1 MVNAGKNIKNK
12 AKQATIRKKIHFYIQ
27 SRLAGYA
34 KHYAREL
41 IYYIAKKYKVKGRIE
56 GRPVPHIGLYGGKET
71 YTDNI
76 EKVKQIV
83 EAVGKRYRLVPYTIS
98 GFDKF
103 DQNGKNKVLY
113 LKVVPSDELI
123 KLQRDLLKGLKKI
136 SEPSDWDEEDPFNFH
151 ITIAFKDIDKKFDR
165 IWDDVRRHSNE
176 IQEHL
181 FVITILGTRNKI
193 INEYDLILKKMLE
206 RDEARSREY
215 HDKRWNEYH
224 KLLGIN

>member
-1 MVNAGKNIKNK
+1 MGNR
-12 AKQATIRKKIHFYIQ
+12 THFYIQ
-27 SRLAGYA
+27 SRLSGYA
-34 KHYAREL
+34 KHYAREF

-56 GRPVPHIGLYGGKET
+56 ARPVPHIGLYGEKET

-83 EAVGKRYRLVPYTIS
+83 EAIGNRYRLVPYTIS
-98 GFDKF
+98 GFGKF
-103 DQNGKNKVLY
+103 DQKGKNKVLY
-113 LKVVPSDELI
+113 LKIDPSDELI
-123 KLQRDLLKGLKKI
+123 KLQRDLYKGLKEI
-136 SEPSDWDEEDPFNFH
+136 SNASKWDKKDPFPFH
-151 ITIAFKDIDKKFDR
+151 INIAFKDIDKKFDR
-165 IWDDVRRHSNE
+165 IWDDVRRHSNK

-193 INEYDLILKKMLE
+193 INEYDLILKEMLTRE
-206 RDEARSREY
+206 EVFRREY